1 MTWASLRLWADD
13 EEKRIR
19 KCIVEVL
26 RRLIHSQSVRSG
38 NDELFVS
45 GKLRPLLYRVRKEME
60 LPWMLQPEASSFSG
74 MDAPRPF
81 GHPDFRFSGNTHD
94 YEQYDY
100 DVECKLVRV
109 KRKGK
114 RWDYC
119 KHYVTDGVQ
128 RFQERKYAQSSP
140 PMGSMIGYVQ
150 EGDIRVLLDLVNDTS
165 KERGLDEIIGAIK
178 DGDVSHLAQHL
189 QRDTDDFVLS
199 HLWADL
205 R

>member
-1 MTWASLRLWADD
+1 
-13 EEKRIR
+13 
-19 KCIVEVL
+19 
-26 RRLIHSQSVRSG
+26 
-38 NDELFVS
+38 
-45 GKLRPLLYRVRKEME
+45 
-60 LPWMLQPEASSFSG
+60 MLQPEASSFSG
-74 MDAPRPF
+74 IDAPKPF
-81 GHPDFRFSGNTHD
+81 GHPDFRFSGNTPD

-114 RWDYC
+114 SWDYC

-140 PMGSMIGYVQ
+140 PMGAMVGYVQ
-150 EGDIRVLLDLVNDTS
+150 EGDIPLLLDLVNDEI
-165 KERGLDEIIGAIK
+165 KDQKLDEIRLIRVFK
-178 DGDVSHLAQHL
+178 DRDVSRLVQRM